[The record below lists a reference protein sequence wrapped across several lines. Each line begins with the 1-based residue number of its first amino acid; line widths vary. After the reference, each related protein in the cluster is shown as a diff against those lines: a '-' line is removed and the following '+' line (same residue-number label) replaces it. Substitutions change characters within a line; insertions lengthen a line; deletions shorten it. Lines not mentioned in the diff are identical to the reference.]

1 MMKIKAV
8 YNKQHE
14 RLVKFSMWLYKILE
28 SRSRFQD
35 LSYRGEKFM
44 LTMVAMVC
52 NHGKMNSNEGRLSLE
67 IS

>member
-35 LSYRGEKFM
+35 LS
-44 LTMVAMVC
+44 
-52 NHGKMNSNEGRLSLE
+52 
-67 IS
+67 